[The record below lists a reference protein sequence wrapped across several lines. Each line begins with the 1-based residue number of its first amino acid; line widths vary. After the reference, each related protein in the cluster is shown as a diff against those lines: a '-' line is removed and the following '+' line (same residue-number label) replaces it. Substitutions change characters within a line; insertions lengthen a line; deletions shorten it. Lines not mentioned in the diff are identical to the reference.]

1 MSETMRFVHI
11 SDLHLGKRLCGRS
24 FADDQRYILDEIV
37 RISEDEK
44 ADAVLIAGDVFD
56 DGNNMTSES
65 VSIFDEF
72 ITALSKKG
80 IKAFIVSGNHDSMER
95 LDYGSRLFRTNGVY
109 IAGDFDG
116 NVRSEDIGDVTVYM
130 IPFLK
135 PALVRKIY
143 NCEADT
149 YEDALSEVLAH
160 IDLDESRK
168 NILITHQ
175 YVIDGEIKPKI
186 RDSERSYVGGTECV
200 RSSLFDKFDYVALG
214 HIHSPQSIGRENV
227 RYCGTP
233 LKYSLS
239 EKDDTKSITVVDVGD
254 DVSYYTIPLK
264 PKRELVLLEGTLDA
278 VLNVGREG
286 IHKDDYVYIRLSDQ
300 NLNDVAK
307 LSEVFSNLME
317 VGYVASESDT
327 LFLSCGEVDEAMDLE
342 NELQLFFKNK
352 TGKEMNDVQKSIVK
366 KLFEEAGVNE

>member
-1 MSETMRFVHI
+1 MRFVHI

-72 ITALSKKG
+72 ITALNKKG
-80 IKAFIVSGNHDSMER
+80 IKVFTVSGNHDSMER
-95 LDYGSRLFRTNGVY
+95 LEYGSRLFSTNGVY

-116 NVRSEDIGDVTVYM
+116 NVRREDIGDVTVYM

-135 PALVRKIY
+135 PAFVRKIY

-264 PKRELVLLEGTLDA
+264 PKRELVLLEATLDA

-352 TGKEMNDVQKSIVK
+352 TGKEMNNVQKSIVK

>member
-72 ITALSKKG
+72 ITALNKKG
-80 IKAFIVSGNHDSMER
+80 IKVFTVSGNHDSMER
-95 LDYGSRLFRTNGVY
+95 LEYGSRLFSTNGVY

-116 NVRSEDIGDVTVYM
+116 NVRREDIGDVTVYM

>member
-1 MSETMRFVHI
+1 MRFVHI
-11 SDLHLGKRLCGRS
+11 SDLHLGKRLCGNS

-37 RISEDEK
+37 RISEGEK

-65 VSIFDEF
+65 ISMFDEF

-80 IKAFIVSGNHDSMER
+80 IKVFIVSGNHDSMER
-95 LDYGSRLFRTNGVY
+95 LEYGSRLFSNNGVY

-116 NVRSEDIGDVTVYM
+116 NIRSEDIGDVTVYM

-135 PALVRKIY
+135 PAFVRKIY
-143 NCEADT
+143 DCEANS

-160 IDLDESRK
+160 IDLDEKRK

-186 RDSERSYVGGTECV
+186 HDSERSYVGGTESV

-214 HIHSPQSIGRENV
+214 HIHSPQWIGRENV

-239 EKDDTKSITVVDVGD
+239 EKDDRKSVTVVDVGD

-264 PKRELVLLEGTLDA
+264 PKRELVLLEGTLNSILD
-278 VLNVGREG
+278 VGKEG
-286 IHKDDYVYIRLSDQ
+286 IHRDDYVYVRLSDR
-300 NLNDVAK
+300 NLNDMAK
-307 LSEVFSNLME
+307 LSEVFDHLME
-317 VGYVASESDT
+317 VTYVASESDAV
-327 LFLSCGEVDEAMDLE
+327 FLTDGEFDEAMNLTEELE
-342 NELQLFFKNK
+342 LFFKNK
-352 TGKEMNDVQKSIVK
+352 TGREMSDAQKSIVK
-366 KLFEEAGVNE
+366 KLFEEAGVNQ

>member
-143 NCEADT
+143 NCDTDT